1 MNEDINDILVP
12 WNLQQNYNS
21 GEHQIYNRYYHLFD
35 ENELENLIHKFKNV
49 CIKERGYQKDNW
61 YVIIKKI

>member
-1 MNEDINDILVP
+1 MNLYKLFKLLSTHV
-12 WNLQQNYNS
+12 S
-21 GEHQIYNRYYHLFD
+21 EHQIYNRYYHLFD